1 MEITQ
6 TDRGTFTESCSSA
19 DQSVRVVICDDTEV
33 CDIFESTGKTSTKN
47 ELRLYVDYA
56 TAMADVTTEGW
67 TYGERAQKHLEEK
80 GLL

>member
-1 MEITQ
+1 MAKTIAM
-6 TDRGTFTESCSSA
+6 SS
-19 DQSVRVVICDDTEV
+19 S
-33 CDIFESTGKTSTKN
+33 GKIVMVPSKN
-47 ELRLYVDYA
+47 YVDYA